1 MSRLLSSSLLLL
13 LLFAPPCLAGPPDA
27 PAPAEPDAPAAQ
39 LPVVVEHVTVS
50 ASVAREGQDPATFST
65 LSGEDLQARQRGQ
78 DLAML
83 LAETPGAYAYSD
95 AGNGVGYAY
104 FSLRGFDQRRVAVN
118 VNGVPLNGPESRQ
131 VYFIDLAD
139 FASGLQEIQVQR
151 GTGTALYGS
160 PAVGGVVNLES
171 GALPGARQG
180 ELRLGLGSFG
190 TWRAG
195 LSWAEPL
202 SEGWTLQARLSH
214 VESDGYRQ
222 PAWTRHSLGSLGL
235 QRVGADSVLRVL
247 VFGGPEKT
255 QLSYYAVPIEYL
267 RGELSGD
274 ADADRRRNPMMPGE
288 TDRFVQPQVQVLHDW
303 RRGGVLVKNTL
314 YAILGDGAFRQ
325 YNADYLYDPLGSEP
339 PSAAWPELQL
349 TDVWRKRQISNR
361 QYGWIPSLQWPHGR
375 GQLTAGL
382 ELLHHTGHHQ
392 GWITEGQGPQPV
404 AADLAL
410 YDYRNRKLTA
420 GAFVRESWQAAE
432 RLTVDLELQATHHS
446 YSMRDDQVRGYSWGS
461 GYGWV
466 TPRLGLNWRASER
479 GRVYLSLSTARSEPT
494 FSNVWDPQDPYA
506 NPVPL
511 FASYDPATRHLADA
525 QARPE
530 RLRAA
535 ELGGSWGNA
544 RVQLK
549 ANGYWMDF
557 RDELVYAGGLDDDGL
572 PITDNA
578 ARSLHRGLELEAV
591 AQLPA
596 GLSLSG
602 HVAWSDDLLKDYV
615 LQYAPGPEGTVD
627 YSGNRV
633 ALFPERQARLRLQRR
648 FGALDLG
655 FGLRHVGRIY
665 LDNSQDERQNPAAR
679 QAPGYVPK
687 LIEPFTLGELD
698 AALDL
703 GRLLRGRGRSLLL
716 QVHVDNLFDQRY
728 AASGYVYDVPYFYP
742 GATRNVF
749 VGLSCGF

>member
-1 MSRLLSSSLLLL
+1 MSRLLSSLPLLLF
-13 LLFAPPCLAGPPDA
+13 FAPPCLAGPPDA
-27 PAPAEPDAPAAQ
+27 AAPAEPEATQ

-65 LSGEDLQARQRGQ
+65 LSGEELQARQRGQ

-83 LAETPGAYAYSD
+83 LAETPNAYAYSD

-139 FASGLQEIQVQR
+139 FASGLQSIQVQR

-171 GALPGARQG
+171 GALPTERQG

-195 LSWAEPL
+195 LSWAQPL
-202 SEGWTLQARLSH
+202 SERWTLQARLAH

-235 QRVGADSVLRVL
+235 QRVGDDSVLRVL

-267 RGELSGD
+267 RGEISGD
-274 ADADRRRNPMMPGE
+274 VEADRRLNPMMPGE
-288 TDRFVQPQVQVLHDW
+288 TDRFTQPQVQVLHDW
-303 RRGGVLVKNTL
+303 RLGGVLVKNTL

-325 YNADYLYDPLGSEP
+325 YNADYSYDPLGPEP
-339 PSAAWPELQL
+339 PSAAWPERQL
-349 TDVWRKRQISNR
+349 TDVWRERSISNR
-361 QYGWIPSLQWPHGR
+361 QYGWIPSLQWQHGPGR
-375 GQLTAGL
+375 LTAGL

-392 GWITEGQGPQPV
+392 GSIVEGLDPQPLS
-404 AADLAL
+404 ADLVL
-410 YDYRNRKLTA
+410 YDYRNRKRTA
-420 GAFVRESWQAAE
+420 GLFVRESWQAAAA
-432 RLTVDLELQATHHS
+432 LSVDLELQATHHS
-446 YSMRDDQVRGYSWGS
+446 YEMSDDRVRGYSFES

-466 TPRLGLNWRASER
+466 TPRLGLHWRAGER
-479 GRVYLSLSTARSEPT
+479 GRLYLSLSTADSEPT
-494 FSNVWDPQDPYA
+494 FSNVWDPQDPWS

-511 FASYDPATRHLADA
+511 FASYDPATRHLEDA

-544 RVQLK
+544 RLQLK
-549 ANGYWMDF
+549 ANVYWMDF

-578 ARSLHRGLELEAV
+578 ARSLHRGLELEAA
-591 AQLPA
+591 AQLPG
-596 GLSLSG
+596 GLRLTG
-602 HVAWSDDLLKDYV
+602 HLAVSDDELKEYL
-615 LQYAPGPEGTVD
+615 LQYAPGPGGTVD
-627 YSGNRV
+627 YSGNRI
-633 ALFPERQARLRLQRR
+633 ALFPESQARLRLQRR
-648 FGALDLG
+648 FGALDLA

-665 LDNSQDERQNPAAR
+665 LDNSQDERKDPAAR

-698 AALDL
+698 ASLDL
-703 GRLLRGRGRSLLL
+703 DRLLGGRGRSLRL
-716 QVHVDNLFDQRY
+716 QLHVDNLFDERY

-742 GATRNVF
+742 AATRNVF
-749 VGLSCGF
+749 VGLTYGF